1 MPSVNLI
8 PSRKICLQN
17 MINKDNVSVETI

>member
-17 MINKDNVSVETI
+17 MINKDNV

>member
-17 MINKDNVSVETI
+17 MINKDNVSVET

>member
-17 MINKDNVSVETI
+17 MINKDNVS

>member
-17 MINKDNVSVETI
+17 MINKD

>member
-17 MINKDNVSVETI
+17 MINKDN